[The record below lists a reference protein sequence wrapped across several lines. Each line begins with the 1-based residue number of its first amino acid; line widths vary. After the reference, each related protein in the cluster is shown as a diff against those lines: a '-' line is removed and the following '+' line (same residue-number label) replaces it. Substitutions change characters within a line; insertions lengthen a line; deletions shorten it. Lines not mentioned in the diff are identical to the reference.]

1 MHRAQRRT
9 GVSPVYQSI
18 NDYLV
23 TTKLIGRVKKE
34 RKIKLMGK
42 SYKEAGVDIDL
53 ANQIV
58 KEIKPL
64 IGKTSIPGVLSG
76 IGGFGGLFSLAEQ
89 KYKEPVLVSSTDG
102 VGTKL
107 KIAFT
112 LNKHN
117 TVGIDLVAMSVN
129 DIITCGAKPLFFLDY
144 ISISKLSKKVVV
156 ELIKGI
162 TKGCKMVGCALLG
175 GETAEMPGF
184 YPEGEYD
191 LAGFAVGVVE
201 KSKIIDG
208 RKIKEGDSVIG
219 IASNGLHSNGF
230 SLVRKVLM
238 EDKKYELAEKLTVLK
253 RTLGEELLQ
262 PTRIYVKPVLYLLEK
277 YKVLGIAHITGGGL
291 LENIPRIL
299 PEGVSVQINQNSWP
313 KPPIFPLIQKEG
325 EISDE
330 EMYRTFN
337 MGIGMALIIRPD
349 KTEKIIDELKRMNF
363 PSYLI
368 GRVVKRETKVPGTFV
383 SLFEGERVND

>member
-1 MHRAQRRT
+1 
-9 GVSPVYQSI
+9 
-18 NDYLV
+18 
-23 TTKLIGRVKKE
+23 
-34 RKIKLMGK
+34 MGK
-42 SYKEAGVDIDL
+42 SYKEAGVNIDL

-64 IGKTSIPGVLSG
+64 ISKTSIPGVLSG

-89 KYKEPVLVSSTDG
+89 NYKEPVLVCSTDG

-144 ISISKLSKKVVV
+144 ISIGKLSKKVVV

-162 TKGCKMVGCALLG
+162 TEGCKMADCALLG

-184 YPEGEYD
+184 YAEGEYD

-208 RKIKEGDSVIG
+208 REIKKGNSVIG

-230 SLVRKVLM
+230 SLVRKVLL
-238 EDKKYELAEKLTVLK
+238 EEKRYDLEKTVSSLKK
-253 RTLGEELLQ
+253 TLGEELLT
-262 PTRIYVKPVLYLLEK
+262 PTRIYVKPVLHLLDK
-277 YKVLGIAHITGGGL
+277 YKILGIAHITGGGIV
-291 LENIPRIL
+291 ENIPRIL
-299 PEGVSVQINQNSWP
+299 PEGVSVQINQESWT
-313 KPPIFPLIQKEG
+313 KPPIFSLIQKEG
-325 EISDE
+325 KIFDE

-337 MGIGMALIIRPD
+337 MGIGMALVVRPD
-349 KTEKIIDELKRMNF
+349 KTEQIINELKMIRYD
-363 PSYLI
+363 SYII
-368 GRVVKRETKVPGTFV
+368 GKVIKGNKQIII
-383 SLFEGERVND
+383 G

>member
-1 MHRAQRRT
+1 
-9 GVSPVYQSI
+9 
-18 NDYLV
+18 
-23 TTKLIGRVKKE
+23 
-34 RKIKLMGK
+34 MGK
-42 SYKEAGVDIDL
+42 SYKDAGVDINL

-64 IGKTSIPGVLSG
+64 ISKTSIPGVLGG
-76 IGGFGGLFSLAEQ
+76 IGGFGGLFSLAGQ
-89 KYKEPVLVSSTDG
+89 KYKEPVLVSGTDG

-107 KIAFT
+107 KIAFA
-112 LNKHN
+112 LNKHD

-144 ISISKLSKKVVV
+144 ISIGKLSKKVVIN
-156 ELIKGI
+156 LIKGI
-162 TKGCKMVGCALLG
+162 TKGCKMAGCALLG

-191 LAGFAVGVVE
+191 LAGFAVGIVE

-219 IASNGLHSNGF
+219 ISSNGLHSNGF
-230 SLVRKVLM
+230 SLARKVLL
-238 EDKKYELAEKLTVLK
+238 ECNKYRIDDKVFSFSGY
-253 RTLGEELLQ
+253 LGEELLA
-262 PTRIYVKPVLYLLEK
+262 PTRIYVKPVLHLLEE
-277 YKVLGIAHITGGGL
+277 YKILGIAHITGGGL

-313 KPPIFPLIQKEG
+313 KPSIFFLIQKEG
-325 EISDE
+325 KISDE

-337 MGIGMALIIRPD
+337 MGIGMVLIVAPD
-349 KTEKIIDELKRMNF
+349 KTEQIINELKQMNF
-363 PSYLI
+363 PSHLI

-383 SLFEGERVND
+383 SLFEGEVVND

>member
-1 MHRAQRRT
+1 ML
-9 GVSPVYQSI
+9 S
-18 NDYLV
+18 
-23 TTKLIGRVKKE
+23 TKLTGELKK
-34 RKIKLMGK
+34 RKGASQVGK
-42 SYKEAGVDIDL
+42 SYKDAGVNIDL

-58 KEIKPL
+58 KKIKPL
-64 IGKTSIPGVLSG
+64 IGKTSIPGILGG

-107 KIAFT
+107 KVAFA
-112 LNKHN
+112 LNKHD
-117 TVGIDLVAMSVN
+117 TIGIDLVAMSVN

-144 ISISKLSKKVVV
+144 ISIGKLSEKVVV
-156 ELIKGI
+156 ELVKGV
-162 TKGCKMVGCALLG
+162 TEGCKMADCALLG

-184 YPEGEYD
+184 YAEGEYD
-191 LAGFAVGVVE
+191 LAGFAVGIVE

-208 RKIKEGDSVIG
+208 REIGEGDSVIG

-230 SLVRKVLM
+230 SLVRKVLL
-238 EDKKYELAEKLTVLK
+238 EDKKYELEEKLTFLK
-253 RTLGEELLQ
+253 STLGKELLR

-299 PEGVSVQINQNSWP
+299 PEEVSVDLDQNSWP
-313 KPPIFPLIQKEG
+313 KLSIFSLIQKEG
-325 EISDE
+325 NISDK

-337 MGIGMALIIRPD
+337 MGIGMVLIASDRES
-349 KTEKIIDELKRMNF
+349 EKILEELRTIGYDSF
-363 PSYLI
+363 LI
-368 GRVVKRETKVPGTFV
+368 GKVIKGNKQIDI
-383 SLFEGERVND
+383 R

>member
-1 MHRAQRRT
+1 
-9 GVSPVYQSI
+9 
-18 NDYLV
+18 
-23 TTKLIGRVKKE
+23 
-34 RKIKLMGK
+34 MGK
-42 SYKEAGVDIDL
+42 SYKDAGVNIDL

-58 KEIKPL
+58 NEIKPL
-64 IGKTSIPGVLSG
+64 ISKTSIPGVLGG
-76 IGGFGGLFSLAEQ
+76 IGNFGGLFSLTGQ
-89 KYKEPVLVSSTDG
+89 NYKEPVLVSGTDG

-144 ISISKLSKKVVV
+144 ISIGKLSEEVVV
-156 ELIKGI
+156 NLIKGI
-162 TKGCKMVGCALLG
+162 TEGCKMANCALLG

-191 LAGFAVGVVE
+191 LAGFAVGIVE

-208 RKIKEGDSVIG
+208 EEIKEGDSVIG

-230 SLVRKVLM
+230 SLVRNVLLAVPSL
-238 EDKKYELAEKLTVLK
+238 KK
-253 RTLGEELLQ
+253 TLGEELLA

-277 YKVLGIAHITGGGL
+277 YKILGIAHITGGGIV
-291 LENIPRIL
+291 ENIPRIL
-299 PEGVSVQINQNSWP
+299 PEGVSVQINQKSWT
-313 KPPIFPLIQKEG
+313 KPPIFSLIQKEG
-325 EISDE
+325 KISDE

-337 MGIGMALIIRPD
+337 MGIGMALVVRTD
-349 KTEKIIDELKRMNF
+349 KTEQIINELKMIRYD
-363 PSYLI
+363 SYII
-368 GRVVKRETKVPGTFV
+368 GKVIKGNKQIII
-383 SLFEGERVND
+383 G

>member
-1 MHRAQRRT
+1 
-9 GVSPVYQSI
+9 
-18 NDYLV
+18 
-23 TTKLIGRVKKE
+23 
-34 RKIKLMGK
+34 MGK

-58 KEIKPL
+58 KKIKPL
-64 IGKTSIPGVLSG
+64 IGKTSIPGVLNG
-76 IGGFGGLFSLAEQ
+76 IGGFGGLFSLTGQ
-89 KYKEPVLVSSTDG
+89 KYQEPVLVSGTDG

-112 LNKHN
+112 LNKHD
-117 TVGIDLVAMSVN
+117 TIGIDLVAMSVN

-144 ISISKLSKKVVV
+144 ISIGKISKEVVV
-156 ELIKGI
+156 NLIKGI
-162 TKGCKMVGCALLG
+162 TEGCKMANCALLG

-191 LAGFAVGVVE
+191 LAGFAVGIVE

-230 SLVRKVLM
+230 SLARKVLL
-238 EDKKYELAEKLTVLK
+238 ESNKYKIENKVSSFGEY
-253 RTLGEELLQ
+253 LGEELLR
-262 PTRIYVKPVLYLLEK
+262 PTKIYVHPVLHLLEK
-277 YKVLGIAHITGGGL
+277 YKILGIAHITGGGIV
-291 LENIPRIL
+291 ENIPRIL
-299 PEGVSVQINQNSWP
+299 PERVSVQINQKSWP

-337 MGIGMALIIRPD
+337 MGIGMVLIVLQNDALKVIN
-349 KTEKIIDELKRMNF
+349 ELKMIRYD
-363 PSYLI
+363 SYII
-368 GRVVKRETKVPGTFV
+368 GKVIKG
-383 SLFEGERVND
+383 NKQIIIA